1 LDRSVEMWLDEGV
14 TLLLGLQVLCL
25 GAAVGF
31 LGGLFG
37 KGGSAVATP
46 LLAALGV
53 PAFAAVASPL
63 PATIPAT
70 VVAADRYRR
79 SGLVDRRLVLWS
91 LAAGLPATLVGAV
104 ATRWVSGEGL
114 VVLSEVV
121 LVGIGVR
128 VLVGRSPAP
137 ALDTPTPT
145 ARIVA
150 VGAAVGLA
158 GGLLANAGGFLLAP
172 LYLLVARLPIKRALG
187 ASLAVSAVLAVPGTV
202 VHAWL
207 GHVDWAVTLVFA
219 LGAVPLSR
227 LGSRVALR
235 APSARLERVYGAGL
249 VALGGGML
257 AVAVL

>member
-1 LDRSVEMWLDEGV
+1 V

-46 LLAALGV
+46 VLAALGV

-79 SGLVDRRLVLWS
+79 SGLVDRRLVILS
-91 LAAGLPATLVGAV
+91 LAAGLPATLLGAL
-104 ATRWVSGEGL
+104 ATRWVSGEEL
-114 VVLSEVV
+114 VLVSEVV
-121 LVGIGVR
+121 LLGIGLR
-128 VLVGRSPAP
+128 VLLGHRSAP
-137 ALDTPTPT
+137 LPEGPPSTG
-145 ARIVA
+145 RIVA
-150 VGAAVGLA
+150 VGGAVGLV

-172 LYLLVARLPIKRALG
+172 LYLLVAHLPIKRALG
-187 ASLAVSAVLAVPGTV
+187 ASLAVSAVLAVPGTL

-219 LGAVPLSR
+219 LGSVPLSR
-227 LGSRVALR
+227 LGSQVALR
-235 APSARLERVYGAGL
+235 APSARLERLYGAGL
-249 VALGGGML
+249 VVLGGGML
-257 AVAVL
+257 AVAAI

>member
-1 LDRSVEMWLDEGV
+1 MTS
-14 TLLLGLQVLCL
+14 LLGLQVVGL

-46 LLAALGV
+46 VLAALGV

-91 LAAGLPATLVGAV
+91 LVAGLPATLLGAL
-104 ATRWVSGEGL
+104 ATRWVGGEEL
-114 VVLSEVV
+114 VLASEVV
-121 LVGIGVR
+121 LLGIGLR
-128 VLVGRSPAP
+128 VLVGRRSPTEERGAAGP
-137 ALDTPTPT
+137 A
-145 ARIVA
+145 RVVA
-150 VGAAVGLA
+150 VGGAVGFA

-172 LYLLVARLPIKRALG
+172 LYLLVARLPIKQALG
-187 ASLAVSAVLAVPGTV
+187 ASLAVSAALAVPGTV

-207 GHVDWAVTLVFA
+207 GHVDWAVTVAFA

-227 LGSRVALR
+227 LGSQVALR
-235 APSARLERVYGAGL
+235 SPSPVLERLYGAGL
-249 VALGGGML
+249 VAVGGGTL
-257 AVAVL
+257 ALAALG